1 MFIFR
6 HFTIQD
12 IGFKKPLFR
21 YHCHCNQEFVI
32 YADASKDLKTILL
45 SLLEMVASKKVS
57 GHGRDQALNLLSK
70 NVPRQNRK
78 EKDNSRTL
86 FTIDHGPPENTFSLV
101 SGLLGADSPRYVFIC
116 LYYALFAGLKKILK
130 VCGQVPDL
138 PDQLPL
144 TDNTQLIASVLLNKL
159 YDDLSCDPERD
170 NFRDICD
177 AYIK

>member
-1 MFIFR
+1 MIS
-6 HFTIQD
+6 
-12 IGFKKPLFR
+12 
-21 YHCHCNQEFVI
+21 
-32 YADASKDLKTILL
+32 ADASKDLKTILL
-45 SLLEMVASKKVS
+45 SLLEMVGSKKVS

-70 NVPRQNRK
+70 NVPRKDRK

-86 FTIDHGPPENTFSLV
+86 FTIDHGWPKNRFSFISELPV
-101 SGLLGADSPRYVFIC
+101 PHSPRNVFIY
-116 LYYALFAGLKKILK
+116 LYYAFIAGLKKILK

-144 TDNTQLIASVLLNKL
+144 TENTQLIASVLLNKL

-177 AYIK
+177 EYIK